1 MKEEPVAS
9 AFDAVRGF
17 YEQAAERLGLEL
29 SLREALATPAREI
42 TVQLRVPTDFGGFRV
57 FGGWRVQYN
66 NARGPYKGGIRF
78 HEDVSLDEIRTFA
91 ALMTWK
97 TALMNIPFG
106 GAKGGVRV
114 DPKALSDPE
123 LERLS
128 RGYMR
133 AIADVIG
140 PQVDVPAP
148 DVNTTPQIMG
158 WMADEYSR
166 KYGPNPAVITGKPV
180 VLGGSL
186 GRDAATGRGSAI
198 CLERLVKARGWR
210 REETPIAVQGYGNA
224 GSWLAVILQEMG
236 YPIVAVSDSRGAV
249 FAEHGLPALEVLR
262 HKAESGSVVDFPGA
276 ETLPGEEI
284 VGLDCAVLALAALE
298 ESVDESNADRIK
310 AQVIVETANYPI
322 TPEGDETLADRGV
335 TVVPDILASGG
346 GVAVSYLEWVQDLQ
360 REQWPE
366 SRVNARLSEL
376 MAASTDQVVA
386 RSEEEGLTLREAAY
400 ILGVGRVAEAEVAR
414 GFR

>member
-1 MKEEPVAS
+1 VAS
-9 AFDAVRGF
+9 AFEAVRGF

-42 TVQLRVPTDFGGFRV
+42 AVQLRVPTDFGGFRV
-57 FGGWRVQYN
+57 FKGWRVQYN

-78 HEDVSLDEIRTFA
+78 HEEVSVDEIRTFA

-114 DPKALSDPE
+114 DPKALSEPE

-128 RGYMR
+128 RAYMR
-133 AIADVIG
+133 EVADVIG
-140 PQVDVPAP
+140 PHVDIPAP

-186 GRDAATGRGSAI
+186 GRNAATGRGSAI
-198 CLERLVKARGWR
+198 CVERLVKARGWR
-210 REETPIAVQGYGNA
+210 REDTTVAVQGYGNA
-224 GSWLAVILQEMG
+224 GSWLAVILEDLG
-236 YPIVAVSDSRGAV
+236 YPILAVSDSRGAIL
-249 FAEHGLPALEVLR
+249 AEGGLPAQAVLE
-262 HKAESGSVVDFPGA
+262 HKRETGSVTGFRSA
-276 ETLPGEEI
+276 EDISGEDI
-284 VGLDCAVLALAALE
+284 IRLDASVLVLAALE
-298 ESVDESNADRIK
+298 EAVDAGTAEQVK
-310 AQVIVETANYPI
+310 AQVIVETANYPV
-322 TPEGDETLADRGV
+322 TPEADQTLAERGV

-360 REQWPE
+360 RESWPE
-366 SRVNARLSEL
+366 ARVNHRLEEL
-376 MAASTDQVVA
+376 MGAASDQVVA
-386 RSEEEGLTLREAAY
+386 RGEDEGITLRDAAY
-400 ILGVGRVAEAEVAR
+400 VIGVGRVVEAEVAR

>member
-1 MKEEPVAS
+1 MAS
-9 AFDAVRGF
+9 AFNAVRGF
-17 YEQAAERLGLEL
+17 FEQAAERLGLEL
-29 SLREALATPAREI
+29 SLREALSTPAREI
-42 TVQLRVPTDFGGFRV
+42 TVQLRVPTDYGGFKV
-57 FGGWRVQYN
+57 FRGWRVQFN
-66 NARGPYKGGIRF
+66 NARGPFKGGIRF
-78 HEDVSLDEIRTFA
+78 HESVSLDEIRTFA
-91 ALMTWK
+91 VLMTWK

-106 GAKGGVRV
+106 GAKGGVQV
-114 DPKALSDPE
+114 DPKLLSEAE

-128 RGYMR
+128 RAYMR
-133 AIADVIG
+133 GIADAIG

-210 REETPIAVQGYGNA
+210 REDTPVAVQGYGNA
-224 GSWLAVILQEMG
+224 GSWLAVILEDLG

-249 FAEHGLPALEVLR
+249 VADHGLSAREVLE
-262 HKAESGSVVDFPGA
+262 HKGNTGSVVDFPGT
-276 ETLPGEEI
+276 ETISGEDV
-284 VGLDCAVLALAALE
+284 VGLDCAVLVLAALE
-298 ESVDESNADRIK
+298 EAVDGGGGADRVK
-310 AQVIVETANYPI
+310 AQVVVETANYPV
-322 TPEGDETLADRGV
+322 TPAADDILSDRGV
-335 TVVPDILASGG
+335 AVVPDILASGG

-360 REQWPE
+360 RESWPE
-366 SRVNARLSEL
+366 DRVNARLAEL
-376 MAASTDQVVA
+376 MGAATDQVVA
-386 RSEEEGLTLREAAY
+386 RAEAEGITLREAAY
-400 ILGVGRVAEAEVAR
+400 LIGVGRVAEAEVAR

>member
-1 MKEEPVAS
+1 LGS

-17 YEQAAERLGLEL
+17 YERAAEELRLEL
-29 SLREALATPAREI
+29 SLREALATPHREV
-42 TVQLRVPTDFGGFRV
+42 TVQLRVPTDFGGFKV
-57 FGGWRVQYN
+57 FTGWRVQYN

-78 HEDVSLDEIRTFA
+78 HRDVSIDEIRTFA

-114 DPKALSDPE
+114 DPKVLSEGE
-123 LERLS
+123 LERLA
-128 RGYMR
+128 RAYMR
-133 AIADVIG
+133 GIADAIG
-140 PQVDVPAP
+140 PHVDVPAP

-158 WMADEYSR
+158 WMADEYAR

-186 GRDAATGRGSAI
+186 GRDAATGRGSLI

-210 REETPIAVQGYGNA
+210 REDTPVAIQGYGNA
-224 GSWLAVILQEMG
+224 GSWLAILAQELG
-236 YPIVAVSDSRGAV
+236 YPIVAVSDSSGAV
-249 FAEHGLPALEVLR
+249 VSDRGLPAAEVLE
-262 HKAESGSVVDFPGA
+262 HKQRTGSVAEFPGV
-276 ETLPGEEI
+276 ETMPCEDI

-298 ESVDESNADRIK
+298 ESVADGNADRVK
-310 AQVIVETANYPI
+310 AQVVLETANYPV
-322 TPEGDETLADRGV
+322 TPEADEILEDRGV
-335 TVVPDILASGG
+335 AVVPDILASGG

-360 REQWPE
+360 RESWPE
-366 SRVNARLSEL
+366 DRVNDRLEVL
-376 MAASTDQVVA
+376 MGEATDEVLSRA
-386 RSEEEGLTLREAAY
+386 EAEGRSLREAAY
-400 ILGVGRVAEAEVAR
+400 LIGVGRVAEAEIAR

>member
-1 MKEEPVAS
+1 VGS
-9 AFDAVRGF
+9 AFEAVRGF

-42 TVQLRVPTDFGGFRV
+42 TVSLRVPTDFGGFRV
-57 FGGWRVQYN
+57 FHGWRVQYN
-66 NARGPYKGGIRF
+66 DARGPYKGGIRF
-78 HEDVSLDEIRTFA
+78 HDEVSLDEIRTFA

-114 DPKALSDPE
+114 DPKALSEAE

-128 RGYMR
+128 RAYMR
-133 AIADVIG
+133 AIADSIG

-210 REETPIAVQGYGNA
+210 REDTPVAVQGYGNA
-224 GSWLAVILQEMG
+224 GSWLAIILQDLG
-236 YPIVAVSDSRGAV
+236 YPIVAVSDSRGTVLADGGLAAADV
-249 FAEHGLPALEVLR
+249 LEH
-262 HKAESGSVVDFPGA
+262 KQQTGSVVDFPGG
-276 ETLPGEEI
+276 ETIPGDDI
-284 VGLDCAVLALAALE
+284 LGLDCAVLALAALE
-298 ESVDESNADRIK
+298 EAIDGEGNADRVK
-310 AQVIVETANYPI
+310 AQVIVETANYPV
-322 TPEGDETLADRGV
+322 TPEADQTLAERGIA
-335 TVVPDILASGG
+335 VVPDILASGG

-360 REQWPE
+360 RESWPE
-366 SRVNARLSEL
+366 DRVNHRLEEL
-376 MAASTDQVVA
+376 MGAATDQVVA
-386 RSEEEGLTLREAAY
+386 RAEEDGITLREAAY
-400 ILGVGRVAEAEVAR
+400 LIGVGRVAEAEVAR

>member
-1 MKEEPVAS
+1 LGS

-17 YEQAAERLGLEL
+17 YERAAEELRLEL
-29 SLREALATPAREI
+29 SLREALATPHREV
-42 TVQLRVPTDFGGFRV
+42 TVQLRVPTDFGGFKV
-57 FGGWRVQYN
+57 FTGWRVQYN

-78 HEDVSLDEIRTFA
+78 HRDVSIDEIRTFA

-114 DPKALSDPE
+114 DPKALSEGE
-123 LERLS
+123 LERLA
-128 RGYMR
+128 RAYMR
-133 AIADVIG
+133 GIADAIG
-140 PQVDVPAP
+140 PHVDVPAP

-158 WMADEYSR
+158 WMADEYAR

-186 GRDAATGRGSAI
+186 GRDAATGRGSVI

-210 REETPIAVQGYGNA
+210 REDTPVAIQGYGNA
-224 GSWLAVILQEMG
+224 GSWLAILAQELG
-236 YPIVAVSDSRGAV
+236 YPIVAVSDSSGAV
-249 FAEHGLPALEVLR
+249 VSDRGLPAAEVLE
-262 HKAESGSVVDFPGA
+262 HKQRTGSVAEFPGV
-276 ETLPGEEI
+276 ETMPCEDI

-298 ESVDESNADRIK
+298 ESVADGNADRVK
-310 AQVIVETANYPI
+310 AQVVLETANYPV
-322 TPEGDETLADRGV
+322 TPEADEILEDRGV
-335 TVVPDILASGG
+335 AVVPDILASGG

-360 REQWPE
+360 RESWPE
-366 SRVNARLSEL
+366 DRVNDRLEVL
-376 MAASTDQVVA
+376 MGEATEEVLSRAEA
-386 RSEEEGLTLREAAY
+386 EGRSLREAAY
-400 ILGVGRVAEAEVAR
+400 LIGVGRVAEAEIAR

>member
-1 MKEEPVAS
+1 MPSPFE
-9 AFDAVRGF
+9 AVRGF

-42 TVQLRVPTDFGGFRV
+42 NVQLRVPTDYGGFRV
-57 FGGWRVQYN
+57 FQGWRVQHN
-66 NARGPYKGGIRF
+66 DARGPYKGGIRF
-78 HEDVSLDEIRTFA
+78 HQDVSVDEIRTFA

-114 DPKALSDPE
+114 DPKLLSEPE

-128 RGYMR
+128 RAYMR
-133 AIADVIG
+133 AIADSIG

-186 GRDAATGRGSAI
+186 GRDAATGRGSSI

-210 REETPIAVQGYGNA
+210 REETPVAVQGYGNA
-224 GSWLAVILQEMG
+224 GSWLAVILDDLG
-236 YPIVAVSDSRGAV
+236 YPIVAVSDTRGGVVADR
-249 FAEHGLPALEVLR
+249 GLSAAEVLE
-262 HKAESGSVVDFPGA
+262 HKRRTGSVVDFPGA
-276 ETLPGEEI
+276 ETISGNDV
-284 VGLDCAVLALAALE
+284 VGLDCAVLTLAALE
-298 ESVDESNADRIK
+298 EAVEGDTADRVK
-310 AQVIVETANYPI
+310 AQVILETANYPV
-322 TPEGDETLADRGV
+322 TPEADATLAERGV
-335 TVVPDILASGG
+335 SVVPDILASGG

-360 REQWPE
+360 RESWPE
-366 SRVNARLSEL
+366 ERVNARLTEL
-376 MAASTDQVVA
+376 MGAATDQVVA
-386 RSEEEGLTLREAAY
+386 RAEDEGITLRDAAY
-400 ILGVGRVAEAEVAR
+400 VIGVGRVAEAEVAR

>member
-1 MKEEPVAS
+1 MGS

-17 YEQAAERLGLEL
+17 YEEAAERLGLEL

-42 TVQLRVPTDFGGFRV
+42 AVQLRVPTDHGGFRV
-57 FGGWRVQYN
+57 FRGWRVQYN
-66 NARGPYKGGIRF
+66 NARGPFKGGIRF
-78 HEDVSLDEIRTFA
+78 HQDVSVDEIRTFA

-114 DPKALSDPE
+114 DPKLLSEAE

-128 RGYMR
+128 RAYMR
-133 AIADVIG
+133 AIADAIG
-140 PQVDVPAP
+140 PQIDVPAP

-166 KYGPNPAVITGKPV
+166 KFGPNPAVITGKPL

-198 CLERLVKARGWR
+198 CLERLVKARGWA
-210 REETPIAVQGYGNA
+210 REDTPVAIEGYGNA
-224 GSWLAVILQEMG
+224 GSWLAVILEELG
-236 YPIVAVSDSRGAV
+236 YPIVAVSDSKGVV
-249 FAEHGLPALEVLR
+249 FSGDGLPAKEVLA
-262 HKAESGSVVDFPGA
+262 HKRESGSVIDFPGA
-276 ETLPGEEI
+276 DTLPCDDI
-284 VGLDCAVLALAALE
+284 FSLDCAVLVLAALE
-298 ESVDESNADRIK
+298 ESVQEGNADRVK
-310 AQVIVETANYPI
+310 AQVILETANYPV
-322 TPEGDETLADRGV
+322 TPEADRTLAERGV

-360 REQWPE
+360 REQWE
-366 SRVNARLSEL
+366 EDRVNDRLAEL
-376 MAASTDQVVA
+376 MGAATDQVMA
-386 RSEEEGLTLREAAY
+386 RAESEGITQREAAY
-400 ILGVGRVAEAEVAR
+400 LIGVGRVAEAEVAR